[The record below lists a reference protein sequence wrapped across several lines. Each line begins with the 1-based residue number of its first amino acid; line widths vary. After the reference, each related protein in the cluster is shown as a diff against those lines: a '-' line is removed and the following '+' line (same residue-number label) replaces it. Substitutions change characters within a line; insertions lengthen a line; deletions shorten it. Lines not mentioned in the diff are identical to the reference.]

1 MKIADFLL
9 TGKKNAISMADLAH
23 VANIPERSVRF
34 EILQARI
41 NGELICSCEQGYFL
55 PESVDDIR
63 EYVISRKAFLK
74 TAGKALKPFVKA
86 IS

>member
-9 TGKKNAISMADLAH
+9 NGKENAISMADLAE
-23 VANIPERSVRF
+23 VMKIPERSLRL

-41 NGELICSCEQGYFL
+41 NGDLICSCDRGYFL

-63 EYVISRKAFLK
+63 EYVISRKAYLK
-74 TAGKALKPFVKA
+74 TAGKALKPFIKA

>member
-9 TGKKNAISMADLAH
+9 NGKENAISMADLAE
-23 VANIPERSVRF
+23 VMNIPERSLRL

-41 NGELICSCEQGYFL
+41 NGDLICSCDRGYFL

-63 EYVISRKAFLK
+63 EYVISRKAYLK
-74 TAGKALKPFVKA
+74 TAGKALKPFIKA

>member
-9 TGKKNAISMADLAH
+9 PGKKNAISMADLAH
-23 VANIPERSVRF
+23 VVNIPERSLRL

-41 NGELICSCEQGYFL
+41 NGELICSCEQGYFM

>member
-9 TGKKNAISMADLAH
+9 TGKKNAISMTDLAH
-23 VANIPERSVRF
+23 VVNIPERSVRL